1 MAARPAMI
9 PSEQANRSQWAGRG
23 FEIWFF
29 VVLVPGQQRA
39 LWVRLTRFAD
49 GDASDSRIWA
59 VVSDSSGVT
68 AQREI
73 HPFEALR
80 SEGVEGD
87 VLVHVG
93 SDEPDDPDQETSPRS
108 WARLGHG
115 FSAGRCG
122 RIAWEFRYEATDPV
136 IERMPKLPRFVPV
149 GTHAVHPHAEATVD
163 GWLELD
169 GRRHALDHGQFTQ
182 MHIWGQRRLEW
193 LRWAWAPRFD
203 HDGELELTT
212 VAPKAAGGNLCSLW
226 ARIGD
231 EVFDNSGLL
240 TAVRANLLP
249 VRAGVLHHVGSKVG
263 ARLVVRAWAA
273 PESFAGWD
281 YRQIGGGDLHVAQ
294 SNLAHC
300 ELELYRRV
308 GLGWRPERRVQSRCA
323 ALEFHGPDDFPE
335 FSYVAWD
342 ASDAQPRPRVSASAS
357 TRASPP
363 PGAGAWIDTPPPS
376 NIVALGLTYKAHAR
390 ETASGPD
397 PVVFTIDPAA
407 WTSDARTLARP
418 SSSRLLQALARLD
431 PSLPRA
437 LADAQFGFM
446 PSMLDY
452 EVELALLLPDG
463 LSGPEAIASLE
474 IGGRVALLVAND
486 VTARSVQILGEG
498 QKDRLAYWTAAKS
511 LPGFAPT
518 SARAWVPERFE
529 LDAWPSLR
537 LETRVNGKL
546 RQDAPL
552 ELLIETPRQM
562 LARVSASM
570 GALAPGTLLLTGTPA
585 GVAFSVPRWKRALG
599 ERVLDRLGKLRAAL
613 GSFSARAEFLRPGD
627 LVEVR
632 AGYLGAIEHVVL
644 AEPEVGSEL

>member
-1 MAARPAMI
+1 MI
-9 PSEQANRSQWAGRG
+9 PSEQANRSQWTGRG

-29 VVLVPGQQRA
+29 VVLVPEQQRA

-59 VVSDSSGVT
+59 VVSDAGGVT

-73 HPFEALR
+73 HPLEALR
-80 SEGVEGD
+80 SEVADGSF
-87 VLVHVG
+87 HVRVG
-93 SDEPDDPDQETSPRS
+93 AAE
-108 WARLGHG
+108 LGHG
-115 FSAGRCG
+115 SSSGRCG

-136 IERMPKLPRFVPV
+136 IERMPKLPGFVPV
-149 GTHAVHPHAEATVD
+149 GTRAAHPHAEASVN

-169 GRRHALDHGQFTQ
+169 GRRLALDGGLFTQ

-212 VAPKAAGGNLCSLW
+212 VAPKAGGSNLCSLW

-231 EVFDNSGLL
+231 EVFDNSSLL
-240 TAVRANLLP
+240 TSVRANLLP
-249 VRAGVLHHVGSKVG
+249 VRAGVLHHVGSKAG

-294 SNLAHC
+294 SNLGHC
-300 ELELYRRV
+300 ELELYRRE

-342 ASDAQPRPRVSASAS
+342 ARDTQPRERASERASAS
-357 TRASPP
+357 TQSAAP
-363 PGAGAWIDTPPPS
+363 PGPGAWIETPQPS
-376 NIVALGLTYKAHAR
+376 HIVALGLTYKAHAR

-407 WTSDARTLARP
+407 WSSDARTLARP
-418 SSSRLLQALARLD
+418 SSSRLLQTLARLD
-431 PSLPRA
+431 PELPGA
-437 LADAQFGFM
+437 LAQAKFGFM
-446 PSMLDY
+446 PAMLDY
-452 EVELALLLPDG
+452 EVELALLLLDG
-463 LSGPEAIASLE
+463 LPGPEAIASLE
-474 IGGRVALLVAND
+474 SSGRVALLVAND

-498 QKDRLAYWTAAKS
+498 QADRLAYWTAAKS

-518 SARAWVPERFE
+518 SARAWVPERFD
-529 LDAWPSLR
+529 LDAWPALR
-537 LETRVNGKL
+537 LETRVNGTL

-627 LVEVR
+627 VVEVR

-644 AEPEVGSEL
+644 AEPQEA

>member
-1 MAARPAMI
+1 MI
-9 PSEQANRSQWAGRG
+9 PSEQANRSRWTGRG

-29 VVLVPGQQRA
+29 VVLVPDREHA

-59 VVSDSSGVT
+59 VVSEPGRVT

-73 HPFEALR
+73 HPIEVLG
-80 SEGVEGD
+80 SEGSEGRFH
-87 VLVHVG
+87 LHVG
-93 SDEPDDPDQETSPRS
+93 SAKQGLNCAD
-108 WARLGHG
+108 LGHG
-115 FSAGRCG
+115 VSSGICG
-122 RIAWEFRYEATDPV
+122 RITWGFHYEATDPV
-136 IERMPKLPRFVPV
+136 IERMPKLPGFLPL
-149 GTHAVHPHAEATVD
+149 GTRAVHPHAEAQVQGWVD
-163 GWLELD
+163 VDDRRILLD
-169 GRRHALDHGQFTQ
+169 GGLFTQ
-182 MHIWGQRRLEW
+182 MHIWGQRRVEW
-193 LRWAWAPRFD
+193 LRWAWAPCFD
-203 HDGELELTT
+203 QDGELELTT
-212 VAPKAAGGNLCSLW
+212 VAPKAGGSNLCSLW

-240 TAVRANLLP
+240 TAVRAELLP
-249 VRAGVLHHVGSKVG
+249 VRAGVLHHVARKAGT
-263 ARLVVRAWAA
+263 RLVVRVWAA
-273 PESFAGWD
+273 PETFAGWD

-308 GLGWRPERRVQSRCA
+308 GLGWRPERRLQSRCA

-342 ASDAQPRPRVSASAS
+342 AREPQPRARASASAS
-357 TRASPP
+357 ASVQTAEP
-363 PGAGAWIDTPPPS
+363 PGPGAWIETPQPS

-397 PVVFTIDPAA
+397 PVVFTIDPEA
-407 WTSDARTLARP
+407 WSSDARTLTRP
-418 SSSRLLQALARLD
+418 SSARLRQTLARLD
-431 PSLPRA
+431 PSLPST
-437 LADAQFGFM
+437 LAEAEFGFM
-446 PSMLDY
+446 PAMLDY
-452 EVELALLLPDG
+452 EVELALLLLDG
-463 LSGPEAIASLE
+463 LPGPEAIGSLASS
-474 IGGRVALLVAND
+474 GRVALLVAND

-498 QKDRLAYWTAAKS
+498 QANRLAYWTAAKS

-518 SARAWVPERFE
+518 SARAWVPERFD
-529 LDAWPSLR
+529 LDAWPPLR
-537 LETRVNGKL
+537 LETHVNGTV
-546 RQDAPL
+546 RQDASL
-552 ELLIETPRQM
+552 QLLIETPRQM

-613 GSFSARAEFLRPGD
+613 GSFSARAQFLRPGD
-627 LVEVR
+627 RVEVR

-644 AEPEVGSEL
+644 AEPELTV